1 VSGYRIEPGMTR
13 IKNRRFAVRIAIG
26 SDHRGCAMKESAMK
40 LLGEKGYQYRDFGCQ
55 VGETVDYPDI
65 AARVAEAV
73 ARGEFDRGILICGTG
88 IGMCIAANKV
98 KGIRAA
104 QCYDAFTAKRAR
116 SHNDAQ
122 ICCLS
127 AEEGKARLPAILE
140 TFLTTDFEGGRHVA
154 RINKIKAIE
163 EGKLE

>member
-1 VSGYRIEPGMTR
+1 MKVKYEWEVL
-13 IKNRRFAVRIAIG
+13 AVRVAIG
-26 SDHRGCAMKESAMK
+26 SDHRGCALKELVIK
-40 LLGEKGYQYRDFGCQ
+40 VLTEEGYDYRDFGCYT
-55 VGETVDYPDI
+55 EDSVDYPDI
-65 AARVAEAV
+65 AVEVAEAIV
-73 ARGEFDRGILICGTG
+73 RGEFDRGILLCGTG

-116 SHNDAQ
+116 LHNDAQ

-127 AEEGKARLPAILE
+127 AEEGKARVPAILE

-154 RINKIKAIE
+154 RLNKIKEIE
-163 EGKLE
+163 EKQFGK